1 VISRRMTKAQLVARV
16 AQLEAELEKTGAERT
31 EALDQQTAT
40 AEILRV
46 IAISPTDIQPVFD
59 TIARSAGRLCH
70 AAFAG
75 VFVTDGRMIDLPAN
89 YGTSP
94 EGLAAAREW
103 YPRPL
108 DMETTAGV
116 AILTRS
122 VVHVPDIEEPSVS
135 EWVRRAGRLIGFP
148 SMITV
153 PMLRE
158 SEVVGAISPTR
169 WGLIDIIA
177 V

>member
-1 VISRRMTKAQLVARV
+1 LDQAVIAIENVRLFTKLQ
-16 AQLEAELEKTGAERT
+16 EKNGALT
-31 EALDQQTAT
+31 EALEQQTAT
-40 AEILRV
+40 SEILRV
-46 IAISPTDIQPVFD
+46 ISSSPTDIQPVFD
-59 TIARSAGRLCH
+59 TIARSASRLCH

-75 VFVTDGRMIDLPAN
+75 VFVTDGQMLGLPAN

-135 EWVRRAGRLIGFP
+135 EWVRRAGRLIGFR

-158 SEVVGAISPTR
+158 SEVVGAISPT
-169 WGLIDIIA
+169 
-177 V
+177 